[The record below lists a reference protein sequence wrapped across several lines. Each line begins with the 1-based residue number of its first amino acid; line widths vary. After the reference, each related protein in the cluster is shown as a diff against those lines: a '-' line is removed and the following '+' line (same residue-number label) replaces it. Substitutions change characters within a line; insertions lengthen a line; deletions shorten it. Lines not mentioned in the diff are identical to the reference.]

1 MNTDTFQD
9 TVEKEVDSDS
19 EKSLMFDYLT
29 GNSTGMETK
38 GTKISAIEKC
48 PLETKRQSRRG

>member
-38 GTKISAIEKC
+38 GTKISAIGNIWLILRAKC
-48 PLETKRQSRRG
+48 I